1 MVFGCILNN
10 FTLNEE
16 TMTRSL
22 ILLTITASILM
33 SCNRENNAEAIGQ
46 DNPLLA
52 NYDTPFEAPPF
63 DLIKNEHFKP
73 AILEAIRVHDGEINA
88 IANSKEQPTFANTI
102 EAMETA
108 GALLTRVN
116 TIFSNLNSANTN
128 EQLQA
133 IAQEVAPELS
143 KHNDNIFLNEKLF
156 ARVKAVW
163 DKQINFRLTGE
174 QAKLL
179 ERKYKAFLRS
189 GANLDKAGK
198 DRLRK
203 INEELSVLS
212 LKYGENAL
220 AENNAY
226 RLVIDNKKDL
236 TGLPEELIAAA
247 ADDAKAVDMEGKW
260 IFTLQNASVMPF
272 LQYAENRELRKE
284 IWTAYQKRGNNGNES
299 DNRALVVELAN
310 LRSEKARLLGFDSH
324 ADFILAER
332 MAQTPGKVYDLL
344 DQLWTPAIAK
354 AKTEEA
360 DIKQMME
367 ADGITSD
374 VQPYD
379 WRYYTE
385 KIRKQRY
392 DLDEQEIKPYFS
404 LENVRNGIFKVTEN
418 LYGLKYRQVKDVP
431 TYHEDVTAWE
441 VTEKDGKH
449 VGILYMDM
457 HPRASKK
464 GGAWMTSFRKQQMKD
479 GKRVAPIISIVCNF
493 SKPAAGKPA
502 LLTFD
507 ETTTFF
513 HEFGHAL
520 HGLLSN
526 VNYESLAGTSV
537 FTDFVEL
544 PSQIMENWAAEPEVL
559 KMYAKHYQTGEVIPD
574 ELIKKLQESATF
586 DQGFA
591 TVEYLAASYL
601 DMAYHTRTE
610 PITQHVTPFEESA
623 MKEIGLIN
631 SIIPRYRSTYFTH
644 IYSGGYSA
652 GYYSYIWS
660 GVLDTDAFEAFRSK
674 SLFDQETAKSFRTN
688 ILERGGTAEPMV
700 LYKNFRGAEPTIG
713 ALLKKRGLEN
723 SGKVAE

>member
-1 MVFGCILNN
+1 MMNKTIIIL
-10 FTLNEE
+10 TL
-16 TMTRSL
+16 TG
-22 ILLTITASILM
+22 SIFM
-33 SCNRENNAEAIGQ
+33 SCTRTNDAGFIG
-46 DNPLLA
+46 DNNPLLA
-52 NYDTPFEAPPF
+52 SWDTPYQAPPF
-63 DLIKNEHFKP
+63 HLIKNEHFKP
-73 AILEAIRVHDGEINA
+73 AILEAIHVHENEINT
-88 IANSKEQPTFANTI
+88 IANNTAKPTFENTI
-102 EAMETA
+102 AAMDVA
-108 GALLTRVN
+108 GSLLTRVN
-116 TIFSNLNSANTN
+116 TVFNNLNSANTN
-128 EQLQA
+128 DSLQA
-133 IAQEVAPELS
+133 IAKEVAPELS
-143 KHNDNIFLNEKLF
+143 KHTDNIFLNEKLF
-156 ARVKAVW
+156 ARVKHVW
-163 DKQINFRLTGE
+163 DNQLEFKLTPE

-179 ERKYKAFLRS
+179 ERKYKAFLRN
-189 GANLDKAGK
+189 GANLDDKAK
-198 DRLRK
+198 ERLRK
-203 INEELSVLS
+203 INKDLSVLA

-220 AENNAY
+220 AENNDY
-226 RLVIDNKKDL
+226 QLVVNNLKDL
-236 TGLPEELIAAA
+236 AGLPEELVAAA
-247 ADDAKAVDMEGKW
+247 AEDAKAAGKEGKW

-272 LQYAENRELRKE
+272 LQYAENRELRKQ
-284 IWTAYQKRGNNGNES
+284 IWEAYQNRGKNGNKN
-299 DNRALVVELAN
+299 DNRINVVEMAN
-310 LRSEKARLLGFDSH
+310 LRAEKAKLLGFESH
-324 ADFILAER
+324 AAFVLAER
-332 MAQTPGKVYDLL
+332 MAQTPQKVYELL
-344 DQLWTPAIAK
+344 DQLWKPALAK
-354 AKTEEA
+354 AKAEEA
-360 DIKQMME
+360 DIKKMMA
-367 ADGITSD
+367 ADGIQDD

-418 LYGLKYRQVKDVP
+418 LYGLQYKELKDVP
-431 TYHEDVTAWE
+431 KYHEDVTVWE

-464 GGAWMTSFRKQQMKD
+464 GGAWMTSYRKQQMKD
-479 GKRVAPIISIVCNF
+479 GKRVAPVISIVCNF
-493 SKPAAGKPA
+493 TKPAADKPA

-559 KMYAKHYQTGEVIPD
+559 KMYAKHYETGEVIPD
-574 ELIKKLQESATF
+574 ALIEKLQAAATF

-610 PITQHVTPFEESA
+610 PITQHITPFEE
-623 MKEIGLIN
+623 KEMEKIGLIS

-644 IYSGGYSA
+644 IFSGGYSA

-660 GVLDTDAFEAFRSK
+660 GVLDTDAFDAFKST
-674 SLFDQETAKSFRTN
+674 SLFDKATAQSFRKN
-688 ILERGGTAEPMV
+688 ILERGGTAEPMI
-700 LYKNFRGAEPTIG
+700 LYKAFRGAEPSIKP
-713 ALLKKRGLEN
+713 LLRKRGLD
-723 SGKVAE
+723 VAQAVKTTDKAVQ